1 MFKGIDHIG
10 IVVRDITSAL
20 PLFQEGMGLKLLGI
34 EVIAE
39 DNVKV
44 ASLAIGESRIEL
56 IEPIKEGT
64 PVFRFLEK
72 RGEGVHHVALRVED
86 AKESIGRL
94 KEAGLEPVEG
104 RSQTGAMGLV
114 TAFFH
119 PGSCHGVLM
128 EVCEELK
135 PRGKREDGHL

>member
-72 RGEGVHHVALRVED
+72 RGEGVHHIALRVED
-86 AKESIGRL
+86 AKEAIGRL

-114 TAFFH
+114 VAFIH
-119 PGSCHGVLM
+119 PKSCHGVLM